1 MDFSKAVVEKERTY
15 LRSKKARAGKKFI
28 LTFVKTALIF
38 LLLAV
43 AVLAVVVFLRAKKII
58 DEIPD
63 ISAIDITPT
72 GYLTT
77 IYDKNGNEIQSLA
90 AAGANR
96 QYVELSEIPL
106 DLQHAFV
113 AIEDERFYKHNGI
126 DIRGIIRA
134 VVADLASGDM
144 SQGASTITQQLLK
157 NNYFTGWMNENT
169 ISDKLKRKLQE
180 QYLAI
185 QLEKKISKGEILENY
200 LNTINL
206 GQNTLGVEAASER
219 YFNKRVSDLT
229 LSECACIA
237 GITQNPSRYNP
248 ITHPDYN
255 NTRRKSVLQHMY
267 DQGYITAEEYEAA
280 VADDVYSRIS
290 VVNNSI
296 IASSTSYFVDALTS
310 QVIKDL
316 KEQRGYSETEA
327 YRMLY
332 AGGLRIE
339 STQDP
344 EIQKV
349 VDEEIN
355 RLENYAN
362 SPEVS
367 ISFRLTVEKPDKTY
381 QNYSEQTMLSFYQS
395 EDPLYDINY
404 SSQEEALAAYEH
416 YKSEIIGEGD
426 RIPDAGESVTY
437 TVQPQTACTVIDQST
452 GYVVALCGGRG
463 DKTASRTLN
472 RATDTTRQPGS
483 CFKILA
489 AFAPALDAG
498 GKTLASVQDDS
509 PMTYTNGIPLRNYD
523 DRYRGFTN
531 VREAITD
538 SINVVTVKTLMEI
551 GTGLGYQYVQNFGIT
566 TLESGDNNQALALGG
581 ISRGV
586 KNIELTGA
594 YATIANGGVYNRPM
608 FYTRV
613 LARNGDVVLD
623 ASWNN
628 QKEVLKPTTAWL
640 LTDAMKDVM
649 VYGTGQGANIDN
661 MPIAGKSGTT
671 TNDRDTVFAGYTPYY
686 TCAVWGGYD
695 DNTPQKETQYSKAIF
710 RGIMQ
715 RINEGLPVRDFD
727 KPSGIT
733 ELAVCRKSGKLP
745 LDDICEADVRG
756 SQIYTEYFD
765 EDTTPY
771 DSCDHHTTVSICSA
785 SNLPAGIYCPA
796 EDVGKRVFILGASPG
811 GEDYEYSI
819 TPEELA
825 RTCNIHTEPQPVTPP
840 VPVVPGGGGSQTSSA
855 TSQNPGSS
863 ASHTSNSMSP

>member
-1 MDFSKAVVEKERTY
+1 MDFSKAAVEKERAH
-15 LRSKKARAGKKFI
+15 LRSGKTRAGKKFF

-38 LLLAV
+38 LLIAAAAAI
-43 AVLAVVVFLRAKKII
+43 AVLFMRVKKVI

-63 ISAIDITPT
+63 ISTIDITPT

-90 AAGANR
+90 SAGANR

-134 VVADLASGDM
+134 VIADIASGDM

-157 NNYFTGWMNENT
+157 NNYFTGWMSENT
-169 ISDKLKRKLQE
+169 LKDKLKRKLQE
-180 QYLAI
+180 QFLAL
-185 QLEKKISKGEILENY
+185 QLEKKVSKAEILENY

-255 NTRRKSVLQHMY
+255 NTRRKSVLKHMY
-267 DQGYITAEEYEAA
+267 DQGYISAEDYEAA
-280 VADDVYSRIS
+280 VADDVYSRIF

-332 AGGLRIE
+332 SGGLRIE

-344 EIQKV
+344 DIQKV

-362 SPEVS
+362 APEVS
-367 ISFRLTVEKPDKTY
+367 ISFRLTIEKPDKTY
-381 QNYSEQTMLSFYQS
+381 KNYSEQTMLSFYQS
-395 EDPLYDINY
+395 EDPNYDINY
-404 SSQEEALAAYEH
+404 SSREEAAAAYEY
-416 YKSEIIGEGD
+416 YKSQIMGEGD

-437 TVQPQTACTVIDQST
+437 TVQPQAACTVIDQAT
-452 GYVVALCGGRG
+452 GYVQAICGGRG

-498 GKTLASVQDDS
+498 GKTLASVQDDC
-509 PMTYTNGIPLRNYD
+509 PTTYTSGVPLRNYN
-523 DRYRGFTN
+523 DRYQGFTT
-531 VREAITD
+531 VRQAITE

-581 ISRGV
+581 ISKGV
-586 KNIELTGA
+586 KNIELAGA
-594 YATIANGGVYNRPM
+594 YATIANGGTYNRPM
-608 FYTRV
+608 LYTRV
-613 LARNGDVVLD
+613 LSRTGEVVLD

-628 QKEVLKPTTAWL
+628 QKQVLKPTTAWL

-649 VYGTGQGANIDN
+649 RYGTGIGANIEN

-671 TNDRDTVFAGYTPYY
+671 TNDKDTLFAGYTPYF

-695 DNTPQKETQYSKAIF
+695 DNTSQSETQYTKAIF

-715 RINEGLPVRDFD
+715 RINEGLPVKDFD
-727 KPSGIT
+727 RPSGIV
-733 ELAVCRKSGKLP
+733 ELSVCKKSGKLP
-745 LDDICEADVRG
+745 LEGICGNDNRG
-756 SQIYTEYFD
+756 TQVYTEFFD
-765 EDTTPY
+765 EDTLPY
-771 DSCDHHTTVSICSA
+771 DSCDHHTKVSICSA
-785 SNLPAGIYCPA
+785 SNLPAGAHCPA
-796 EDVGKRVFILGASPG
+796 EDIEQRVFILGAAPG

-825 RTCNIHTEPQPVTPP
+825 RTCNIHTEPQSVTPP
-840 VPVVPGGGGSQTSSA
+840 VPVVPGGGGSSSSSA
-855 TSQNPGSS
+855 TSGSSS

>member
-1 MDFSKAVVEKERTY
+1 
-15 LRSKKARAGKKFI
+15 
-28 LTFVKTALIF
+28 
-38 LLLAV
+38 
-43 AVLAVVVFLRAKKII
+43 
-58 DEIPD
+58 
-63 ISAIDITPT
+63 
-72 GYLTT
+72 
-77 IYDKNGNEIQSLA
+77 
-90 AAGANR
+90 
-96 QYVELSEIPL
+96 
-106 DLQHAFV
+106 
-113 AIEDERFYKHNGI
+113 
-126 DIRGIIRA
+126 
-134 VVADLASGDM
+134 
-144 SQGASTITQQLLK
+144 
-157 NNYFTGWMNENT
+157 
-169 ISDKLKRKLQE
+169 
-180 QYLAI
+180 
-185 QLEKKISKGEILENY
+185 
-200 LNTINL
+200 
-206 GQNTLGVEAASER
+206 
-219 YFNKRVSDLT
+219 
-229 LSECACIA
+229 
-237 GITQNPSRYNP
+237 
-248 ITHPDYN
+248 
-255 NTRRKSVLQHMY
+255 MY

-290 VVNNSI
+290 VVNNSV

-404 SSQEEALAAYEH
+404 SSQEEALAEYEH

-437 TVQPQTACTVIDQST
+437 TVQPQAACTVIDQST

-509 PMTYTNGIPLRNYD
+509 PMNYTNGIPLRNYD
-523 DRYRGFTN
+523 NRYRGFTN

-586 KNIELTGA
+586 KNIELTGL
-594 YATIANGGVYNRPM
+594 IA
-608 FYTRV
+608 
-613 LARNGDVVLD
+613 
-623 ASWNN
+623 
-628 QKEVLKPTTAWL
+628 
-640 LTDAMKDVM
+640 
-649 VYGTGQGANIDN
+649 
-661 MPIAGKSGTT
+661 
-671 TNDRDTVFAGYTPYY
+671 
-686 TCAVWGGYD
+686 
-695 DNTPQKETQYSKAIF
+695 
-710 RGIMQ
+710 
-715 RINEGLPVRDFD
+715 
-727 KPSGIT
+727 
-733 ELAVCRKSGKLP
+733 
-745 LDDICEADVRG
+745 
-756 SQIYTEYFD
+756 
-765 EDTTPY
+765 
-771 DSCDHHTTVSICSA
+771 
-785 SNLPAGIYCPA
+785 
-796 EDVGKRVFILGASPG
+796 
-811 GEDYEYSI
+811 
-819 TPEELA
+819 
-825 RTCNIHTEPQPVTPP
+825 
-840 VPVVPGGGGSQTSSA
+840 
-855 TSQNPGSS
+855 
-863 ASHTSNSMSP
+863 

>member
-1 MDFSKAVVEKERTY
+1 MDFSKGAVEKERKR
-15 LRSKKARAGKKFI
+15 LRSGKLRAGKKFF
-28 LTFVKTALIF
+28 LTFFKTALIF
-38 LLLAV
+38 LLVAAAASI
-43 AVLAVVVFLRAKKII
+43 AVLFMNVKKII

-63 ISAIDITPT
+63 ISTIDITPT

-90 AAGANR
+90 SAGANR

-134 VVADLASGDM
+134 VIADIASGDM

-157 NNYFTGWMNENT
+157 NNYFTGWMSENT
-169 ISDKLKRKLQE
+169 LKDKLKRKLQE
-180 QYLAI
+180 QFLAL
-185 QLEKKISKGEILENY
+185 QLEKKISKAEILENY

-255 NTRRKSVLQHMY
+255 NIRRKSVLQHMY
-267 DQGYITAEEYEAA
+267 DQGYITAEQFDAA

-310 QVIKDL
+310 QVIRDL

-332 AGGLRIE
+332 SGGLRIE

-362 SPEVS
+362 APEVS
-367 ISFRLTVEKPDKTY
+367 ISFRLTIEKPDKTY
-381 QNYSEQTMLSFYQS
+381 KNYSEQTMLTFYQN
-395 EDPLYDINY
+395 EDPAYDINY
-404 SSQEEALAAYEH
+404 SSREEAAAAYEH
-416 YKSEIIGEGD
+416 YKSEIMGEGD

-437 TVQPQTACTVIDQST
+437 TVQPQAACTVIDQST
-452 GYVVALCGGRG
+452 GYVQALCGGRG

-498 GKTLASVQDDS
+498 GKTLASVQDDA
-509 PMTYTNGIPLRNYD
+509 PTTYTSGVPLRNYN
-523 DRYRGFTN
+523 DRYQGYTT
-531 VREAITD
+531 VRQAITE

-608 FYTRV
+608 LYTRV
-613 LARNGDVVLD
+613 LSRSGEVILD

-628 QKEVLKPTTAWL
+628 QKQVLKPTTAWL

-649 VYGTGQGANIDN
+649 RYGTGVGANIEN

-671 TNDRDTVFAGYTPYY
+671 TNDRDTVFAGYTPYF

-695 DNTPQKETQYSKAIF
+695 DNTSQSETQYSKAIF

-715 RINEGLPVRDFD
+715 RINEGLPVKDFD
-727 KPSGIT
+727 RPSGIV
-733 ELAVCRKSGKLP
+733 ELSVCKKSGKLP
-745 LDDICEADVRG
+745 LEGICTADVRG
-756 SQIYTEYFD
+756 SEVYTEFFD
-765 EDTTPY
+765 ADTVPY
-771 DSCDHHTTVSICSA
+771 DSCDHHTKVSICSA
-785 SNLPAGIYCPA
+785 SNLPAGAHCPA
-796 EDVGKRVFILGASPG
+796 EDIEQRVFILGAAPG

-819 TPEELA
+819 APEDLA
-825 RTCNIHTEPQPVTPP
+825 RICNIHTEAQPVTPP
-840 VPVVPGGGGSQTSSA
+840 VPVVPGGGGSSSSSA
-855 TSQNPGSS
+855 TSGSS
-863 ASHTSNSMSP
+863 ASHTSNSISP